1 MEHPVIQRVE
11 CGHCNNLQKGHL
23 SSKDVSSSGILG
35 INNPLVPKTNTQETE
50 NLDKSIFSCSRGC
63 KPVLTPAKQH
73 TSTRWLTVAPPY
85 IPDTVVPAP
94 HLGFVQVKVHNLLR
108 LVKRLRGWVRVYS
121 WWAMELYRKQGPFK
135 HASHLRW

>member
-50 NLDKSIFSCSRGC
+50 NLDKSIFS
-63 KPVLTPAKQH
+63 
-73 TSTRWLTVAPPY
+73 
-85 IPDTVVPAP
+85 
-94 HLGFVQVKVHNLLR
+94 
-108 LVKRLRGWVRVYS
+108 
-121 WWAMELYRKQGPFK
+121 
-135 HASHLRW
+135 